1 MTCSETRDLLSAWL
15 DQALEAHEREGVEAH
30 LAGCPE
36 CRRELEGLRSTVSL
50 LSRVEH
56 ARAPMGFVDKVMGE
70 AYPAPWY
77 RKLGRLV
84 FQPLSVK
91 LPLEAGA
98 MVVIAV
104 LGVYL
109 LQGTPEMKD
118 AARPDVPAVT
128 SRPDSP
134 PASPPAPLPPAP
146 APSPSKEGTARLKS
160 GAPPAAREERER
172 DNLAPRPDQ
181 AQAPAEM
188 NQGVKEEAP
197 VKAAPPATEPEKPEP
212 PAARSPAPRALDSRE
227 SSRERFEE
235 ERKRAQGAV
244 PAAPSAP
251 ADPSALAA
259 PSVRSARQL
268 IAPMVSG
275 ALTVKDRSQAERDL
289 ANLISR
295 TGAREIA
302 RRQDGNAT
310 VVDVVVPQAG
320 YADFLRELGGLGAL
334 RLDGQPDATAALVR
348 LAVRISE

>member
-15 DQALEAHEREGVEAH
+15 DQALDAHEREQVEAH

-36 CRRELEGLRSTVSL
+36 CRRELEGLRSTVTV

-56 ARAPMGFVDKVMGE
+56 PRAPVGFVDRVMGE
-70 AYPAPWY
+70 VYPAPWY

-98 MVVIAV
+98 MVVIAI

-118 AARPDVPAVT
+118 AARPDVPAVAP
-128 SRPDSP
+128 RPDSP
-134 PASPPAPLPPAP
+134 PVAPPAPLPQAP
-146 APSPSKEGTARLKS
+146 APSPSTEGAARLEK

-172 DNLAPRPDQ
+172 DNLARRPDQ

-188 NQGVKEEAP
+188 NQDVKKEST
-197 VKAAPPATEPEKPEP
+197 VKAEPPATEPEKPET

-227 SSRERFEE
+227 SSRDRFEE
-235 ERKRAQGAV
+235 DRKSAQGAV
-244 PAAPSAP
+244 PARPALPLAP
-251 ADPSALAA
+251 AA
-259 PSVRSARQL
+259 PSVMSTKQL

-275 ALTVKDRSQAERDL
+275 ALTVKDRPQAERDL

-302 RRQDGNAT
+302 RRQEGNAT
-310 VVDVVVPQAG
+310 IVDVVVPQAG
-320 YADFLRELGGLGAL
+320 YADFRRELGGLGAL

>member
-15 DQALEAHEREGVEAH
+15 DQALDAHEREQVEAH

-36 CRRELEGLRSTVSL
+36 CRRELEGLRSTVTV

-56 ARAPMGFVDKVMGE
+56 PRAPVGFVDKVMGE
-70 AYPAPWY
+70 VYPAPWY
-77 RKLGRLV
+77 RKLGRRV

-98 MVVIAV
+98 MVVIAI

-118 AARPDVPAVT
+118 AARPDVPAMAP
-128 SRPDSP
+128 RPDSP
-134 PASPPAPLPPAP
+134 PVAPPAPLPQAPAP
-146 APSPSKEGTARLKS
+146 APSTEGAARLEK

-172 DNLAPRPDQ
+172 DNLARRPDQ

-188 NQGVKEEAP
+188 NQDVKKEST
-197 VKAAPPATEPEKPEP
+197 VKAEPPATEPEKPET

-227 SSRERFEE
+227 SSRDRFEE
-235 ERKRAQGAV
+235 DRKSAQGAV
-244 PAAPSAP
+244 PARPALPLAP
-251 ADPSALAA
+251 AA
-259 PSVRSARQL
+259 PSVMSTKQL

-275 ALTVKDRSQAERDL
+275 ALTVKDRPQAERDL

-302 RRQDGNAT
+302 RRQEGNAT
-310 VVDVVVPQAG
+310 IVDVVVPQAG
-320 YADFLRELGGLGAL
+320 YADFRRELGGLGAL

-348 LAVRISE
+348 LTVRISE

>member
-15 DQALEAHEREGVEAH
+15 DQALDAHEREQVEAH

-36 CRRELEGLRSTVSL
+36 CRRELEGLRSTVTV

-56 ARAPMGFVDKVMGE
+56 PRAPVGFVDKVMGE
-70 AYPAPWY
+70 VYPAPWY

-98 MVVIAV
+98 MVVIAI

-118 AARPDVPAVT
+118 AARPDVPAMAP
-128 SRPDSP
+128 RPDSP
-134 PASPPAPLPPAP
+134 PVAPPAPLPQAPAP
-146 APSPSKEGTARLKS
+146 APSTEGAARLEK

-172 DNLAPRPDQ
+172 DNLARRPDQ

-188 NQGVKEEAP
+188 NQDVKKEST
-197 VKAAPPATEPEKPEP
+197 VKAEPPATELEKPET

-227 SSRERFEE
+227 SSRDRFEE
-235 ERKRAQGAV
+235 DRKSAQGAV
-244 PAAPSAP
+244 PARPALPLAP
-251 ADPSALAA
+251 AA
-259 PSVRSARQL
+259 PSVMSTKQL

-275 ALTVKDRSQAERDL
+275 ALTVKDRPQAERDL

-302 RRQDGNAT
+302 RRQEGNAT
-310 VVDVVVPQAG
+310 IVDVVVPQAG
-320 YADFLRELGGLGAL
+320 YADFRRELGGLGAL

-348 LAVRISE
+348 LTVRISE

>member
-1 MTCSETRDLLSAWL
+1 MTCPETRDLLSAWL
-15 DQALEAHEREGVEAH
+15 DQALDAHERERVEAH

-36 CRRELEGLRSTVSL
+36 CRRELETLRSTVSL
-50 LSRVEH
+50 LSRLEG
-56 ARAPMGFVDKVMGE
+56 ARAPVGFVDKVMGE

-84 FQPLSVK
+84 FHPLSVK

-109 LQGTPEMKD
+109 LQGTPEIKE
-118 AARPDVPAVT
+118 AARPDVPAMT
-128 SRPDSP
+128 SPDSP
-134 PASPPAPLPPAP
+134 PAAPPAPVPQAL

-160 GAPPAAREERER
+160 GAPPAARGDRER
-172 DNLAPRPDQ
+172 DNLARRPDQ
-181 AQAPAEM
+181 PQAPAEM
-188 NQGVKEEAP
+188 DQGAKKEST
-197 VKAAPPATEPEKPEP
+197 VKAEPPATEPEKLEA
-212 PAARSPAPRALDSRE
+212 PAARSPVPRVLDSRE

-235 ERKRAQGAV
+235 ERKRAQDAV
-244 PAAPSAP
+244 PAAPAAP
-251 ADPSALAA
+251 PPPPALAA

-275 ALTVKDRSQAERDL
+275 ALSVKDRSQAERDL
-289 ANLISR
+289 ASVISR

-302 RRQDGNAT
+302 RRQEGNAT
-310 VVDVVVPQAG
+310 IVDVVVPQAG

>member
-15 DQALEAHEREGVEAH
+15 DQALDPHEREQVEAH

-36 CRRELEGLRSTVSL
+36 CRRELEGLRSTVTV

-56 ARAPMGFVDKVMGE
+56 PRAPVGFVDRVMGE
-70 AYPAPWY
+70 VYPAPWY

-98 MVVIAV
+98 MVVIAI

-118 AARPDVPAVT
+118 AARPDVPAVAP
-128 SRPDSP
+128 RPDSP
-134 PASPPAPLPPAP
+134 PVAPPAPLPQAP
-146 APSPSKEGTARLKS
+146 APSPSTEGAARLEK

-172 DNLAPRPDQ
+172 DNLARRPDQ

-188 NQGVKEEAP
+188 NQDVKKEST
-197 VKAAPPATEPEKPEP
+197 VKAEPPATEPEKPET

-227 SSRERFEE
+227 SSRDRFEE
-235 ERKRAQGAV
+235 DRKSAQGAV
-244 PAAPSAP
+244 PARPALPLAP
-251 ADPSALAA
+251 AA
-259 PSVRSARQL
+259 PSVMSTKQL

-275 ALTVKDRSQAERDL
+275 ALTVKDRPQAERDL

-302 RRQDGNAT
+302 RRQEGNAT
-310 VVDVVVPQAG
+310 IVDVVVPQAG
-320 YADFLRELGGLGAL
+320 YADFRRELGGLGAL

>member
-15 DQALEAHEREGVEAH
+15 DQALDAHEREQVEAH

-36 CRRELEGLRSTVSL
+36 CRRELEGLRSTVTV

-56 ARAPMGFVDKVMGE
+56 PRAPVGFVDKVMGE
-70 AYPAPWY
+70 VYPAPWY

-98 MVVIAV
+98 MVVIAI

-118 AARPDVPAVT
+118 AARPDVPAVAP
-128 SRPDSP
+128 RPDSP
-134 PASPPAPLPPAP
+134 PVAPPAPLPQAP
-146 APSPSKEGTARLKS
+146 APSPSTEGAARLEK

-172 DNLAPRPDQ
+172 DNLARRPDQ

-188 NQGVKEEAP
+188 NQDVKKEST
-197 VKAAPPATEPEKPEP
+197 VKAEPPATEPEKPET

-227 SSRERFEE
+227 SSRDRFEE
-235 ERKRAQGAV
+235 DRKSAQGAV
-244 PAAPSAP
+244 PARPALPLAP
-251 ADPSALAA
+251 AA
-259 PSVRSARQL
+259 PSVMSTKQL

-275 ALTVKDRSQAERDL
+275 ALTVKDRPQAERDL

-302 RRQDGNAT
+302 RRQEGNAT
-310 VVDVVVPQAG
+310 IVDVVVPQAG
-320 YADFLRELGGLGAL
+320 YADFRRELGGLGAL

>member
-15 DQALEAHEREGVEAH
+15 DQALDAHEREQVEAH

-36 CRRELEGLRSTVSL
+36 CRRELEGLRSTVTV

-56 ARAPMGFVDKVMGE
+56 PRAPVGFVDKVMGE
-70 AYPAPWY
+70 VYPAPWY

-98 MVVIAV
+98 MVVIAI

-118 AARPDVPAVT
+118 AARPDVPAMAP
-128 SRPDSP
+128 RPDSP
-134 PASPPAPLPPAP
+134 PVAPPAPLPQAPAP
-146 APSPSKEGTARLKS
+146 APSTEGAARLEK

-172 DNLAPRPDQ
+172 DNLARRPDQ

-188 NQGVKEEAP
+188 NQDVKKEST
-197 VKAAPPATEPEKPEP
+197 VKAEPPATEPEKPET

-227 SSRERFEE
+227 SSRDRFEE
-235 ERKRAQGAV
+235 DRKSAEGAV
-244 PAAPSAP
+244 PARPALPLAP
-251 ADPSALAA
+251 AA
-259 PSVRSARQL
+259 PSVMSTKQL

-275 ALTVKDRSQAERDL
+275 ALTVKDRPQAERDL

-302 RRQDGNAT
+302 RRQEGNAT
-310 VVDVVVPQAG
+310 IVDVVVPQAG
-320 YADFLRELGGLGAL
+320 YADFRRELGGLGAL

-348 LAVRISE
+348 LTVRISE

>member
-15 DQALEAHEREGVEAH
+15 DQALDPHEREQVEAH

-36 CRRELEGLRSTVSL
+36 CRRELEGLRSTVTV

-56 ARAPMGFVDKVMGE
+56 PRAPVGFVDKVMGE
-70 AYPAPWY
+70 VYPAPWY

-98 MVVIAV
+98 MVVIAI

-109 LQGTPEMKD
+109 LQSTPEMKD
-118 AARPDVPAVT
+118 AARPDVPAVAP
-128 SRPDSP
+128 RPDSP
-134 PASPPAPLPPAP
+134 PVAPPAPLPQAP
-146 APSPSKEGTARLKS
+146 APSPSTEGAARLEK

-172 DNLAPRPDQ
+172 DNLARRPDQ

-188 NQGVKEEAP
+188 NQDVKKEST
-197 VKAAPPATEPEKPEP
+197 VKAEPPATEPEKPET

-227 SSRERFEE
+227 SSRDRFEE
-235 ERKRAQGAV
+235 DRKSAQGAV
-244 PAAPSAP
+244 PARPALPLAP
-251 ADPSALAA
+251 AA
-259 PSVRSARQL
+259 PSVMSTKQL

-275 ALTVKDRSQAERDL
+275 ALTVKDRPQAERDL

-302 RRQDGNAT
+302 RRQEGNAT
-310 VVDVVVPQAG
+310 IVDVVVPQAG
-320 YADFLRELGGLGAL
+320 YADFRRELGGLGAL
-334 RLDGQPDATAALVR
+334 RLDGQPDPTAALVR